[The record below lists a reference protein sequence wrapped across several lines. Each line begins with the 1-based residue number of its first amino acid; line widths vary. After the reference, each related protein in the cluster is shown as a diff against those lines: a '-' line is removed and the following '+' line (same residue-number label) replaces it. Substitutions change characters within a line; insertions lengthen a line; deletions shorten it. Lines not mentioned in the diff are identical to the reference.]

1 MRRRKLLFV
10 ILLFLIITSVS
21 LYSQTKAVSRTSN
34 PSFTINVKSG
44 DNWSLPVKIMLL
56 LTFLSLLPTLFIIL
70 TSFTRI
76 VITFYF
82 LKQAL
87 GSREMPPNQVLIGLA
102 LFLTVFIMTPTFN
115 SIYNQAIVPY
125 EKGKINEVEAIKK
138 ASIPLKH
145 FILNQTRE
153 KDLKYIIELSKTPY
167 PQKREDVSMTVLI
180 PAYILSEIKTGFE
193 IGFIIYIPFL
203 IIDVVVA
210 SILVSLGMI
219 FLPPVMVSLPFK
231 IILFIL
237 ADGWTLLVGAL
248 VKSFVGG

>member
-1 MRRRKLLFV
+1 MRKKIVFIL
-10 ILLFLIITSVS
+10 LLFLLFTTVS
-21 LYSQTKAVSRTSN
+21 LYSQVKGSNN

-44 DNWSLPVKIMLL
+44 DNWSLPVKIMIL

-87 GSREMPPNQVLIGLA
+87 GSREMPPNQVLVGLA
-102 LFLTVFIMTPTFN
+102 LFLTIFIMTPTFN

-125 EKGKINEVEAIKK
+125 EHGKINEVQAIKQ

-145 FILNQTRE
+145 FMLNQTRE
-153 KDLKYIIELSKTPY
+153 KDLKYIIELSRIPY
-167 PQKREDVSMTVLI
+167 PRKRDEVSMTVLI

-248 VKSFVGG
+248 IKSFVGG

>member
-1 MRRRKLLFV
+1 MRRKIVFIL
-10 ILLFLIITSVS
+10 LLFLLFTSVS
-21 LYSQTKAVSRTSN
+21 LYSQVKGSSN

-87 GSREMPPNQVLIGLA
+87 GSREMPPNQVLVGLA
-102 LFLTVFIMTPTFN
+102 LFLTIFIMTPTFN

-125 EKGKINEVEAIKK
+125 EQGKINEVQAIKQ

-145 FILNQTRE
+145 FMLNQTRE
-153 KDLKYIIELSKTPY
+153 KDLKYIIELSKIPY